1 MALCEVGDVKVFLR
15 ISDEDKDDLIET
27 LIPPAQAFI
36 ETFCGQN
43 FTGISEVI
51 EYFHGGTDR
60 FILKQYPII
69 MDNEYYDPLSVYL
82 DTNREFGDETLV
94 DSSDYFLDTDCGIIY
109 FDYELGKT
117 YGSLKVVYA
126 AGYGENVEAI
136 PVALKQVCIEM
147 VARKLKIGTTGDVGL
162 ISKGTPGG
170 ISIVFSQADL
180 LPEHKLILE
189 SFKR

>member
-1 MALCEVGDVKVFLR
+1 MALCEVEDVKVFLR

-27 LIPPAQAFI
+27 LIPPAQVFI

-43 FTGISEVI
+43 FAGINEVI

-60 FILKQYPII
+60 FVLKQYPII

-82 DTNREFGDETLV
+82 DTNRQFGDETLV

-170 ISIVFSQADL
+170 VSIVFSQADL